1 MEAEPRGPGL
11 GRRLGLTAALGLVVL
26 WSAPST
32 PGTPFAAASA
42 SLAACP
48 GTAGQIIRVSVP
60 SLTYGAPIM
69 ASVYLPPCYDQRP
82 GKLPAIY
89 LLHGG
94 NADDTQW
101 PDLRVQAA
109 ADALIAAGAAPFVVV
124 MPGGAYRANVDYGAF
139 ILTDLLPAME
149 QRLRIR
155 SDAAGRAIGG
165 LSLGGYW
172 ALKLAFERPGLFAAV
187 GGHSPVVARGGPDDP
202 LSLAHTAEGLLQ
214 LRVTL
219 DAGDGDALRF
229 GAAQLA
235 DALRARGVRV
245 GLSLHPGAHNRAYWR
260 AHTAEYL
267 RFYLAALAP
276 PRCRRGPH

>member
-1 MEAEPRGPGL
+1 MEAKPRGPGL

-42 SLAACP
+42 SPAACP
-48 GTAGQIIRVSVP
+48 GAAGQIIRVSVP
-60 SLTYGAPIM
+60 SLTYGAPIT
-69 ASVYLPPCYDQRP
+69 ASVYLPPCYDQWP
-82 GKLPAIY
+82 GRLPAIY

-94 NADDTQW
+94 NANETQW
-101 PDLRVQAA
+101 PDLRVQAE
-109 ADALIAAGAAPFVVV
+109 ADALIAARAAPFVVV

-139 ILTDLLPAME
+139 VLTDLLPTVE
-149 QRLRIR
+149 QRFRIR

-202 LSLAHTAEGLLQ
+202 LSLARTADGLSQ

-235 DALRARGVRV
+235 DALRARGLAVSF
-245 GLSLHPGAHNRAYWR
+245 SLHPGAHNRAYWR

-276 PRCRRGPH
+276 PHCRRRPH